1 MARIFAPRIVFQH
14 DRKPTNQNLWITP
27 RDLVMSNQ
35 CTLITDPWYNYYSL
49 LYEKNLLEQ
58 WSAGLTLP
66 WQVGPHT
73 KLSGFNGS
81 SPARF
86 SGLGGSLSSRFS
98 GLTGSLHGRF
108 SGLIPGIQS
117 RFSAKHRGD
126 RRRGEAHGKWGVIRR
141 VQCSYPSCNKTFGR
155 NEERTRH
162 EKIHLGLKPYQ
173 CTKCYKKFG
182 RKDHL
187 KQHNRTHTRQQSLE
201 EEESSNSTN
210 NNKQELQASSSVHD
224 QGNGPD
230 SSTFS
235 DMSGNNNINSAVERE
250 DAKRD

>member
-1 MARIFAPRIVFQH
+1 MNKRQGQGDRYEEQGTPDLNHSTSPLFSHNISLVVVFCSVSHFMARIFAPRIVFQH

-126 RRRGEAHGKWGVIRR
+126 RRRGEAHGKWV
-141 VQCSYPSCNKTFGR
+141 
-155 NEERTRH
+155 
-162 EKIHLGLKPYQ
+162 
-173 CTKCYKKFG
+173 
-182 RKDHL
+182 
-187 KQHNRTHTRQQSLE
+187 
-201 EEESSNSTN
+201 
-210 NNKQELQASSSVHD
+210 
-224 QGNGPD
+224 
-230 SSTFS
+230 S
-235 DMSGNNNINSAVERE
+235 D
-250 DAKRD
+250 